1 MKTTVNFYE
10 FAAAFE
16 NCRPDNFS
24 REGLMCLFE
33 YLEEFEESTGGELE
47 LDVIAFCC
55 DFSEDTWQ
63 SIAESYSID
72 LDGCDDDEE
81 RQQAVANYLTDEGAY
96 IGTAADC
103 FVYRNF

>member
-1 MKTTVNFYE
+1 MKTTVDFYD
-10 FAAAFE
+10 FARSFE
-16 NCRPDNFS
+16 QCRPDNFS

-33 YLEEFEESTGGELE
+33 YFEQFEADTGEELE

-63 SIAESYSID
+63 NIAANYSID

-81 RQQAVANYLTDEGAY
+81 RQQAVADYLTDEGAY
-96 IGTAADC
+96 IGTAADS